1 MVCDACVHL
10 DIRACNA
17 CVRAHRSFEASA
29 VQKRFD
35 SLCRHVGE
43 IRERA
48 GPFQGTSSFIIH

>member
-1 MVCDACVHL
+1 MVCDARVHLGMRACVH
-10 DIRACNA
+10 IA
-17 CVRAHRSFEASA
+17 ASRHLL

-43 IRERA
+43 IRERT